1 MRISPDEVSI
11 SSLRDFKEIHRVG
24 SPFLKSPWY
33 KKFVMGRPP
42 GMFDMP
48 GGREHAERRKL
59 FARAFSK
66 SELRRVWEGVV
77 REKVRMA
84 VGQMKNELDATNSE
98 KRCDVLKWW
107 TFLATDV
114 SGHLMFGEDFGM
126 LQLGVVCPILYY
138 KSLVDTNRFVEE
150 RVYPRPGINDDGLWH
165 QFRATPC
172 RVHRTTSP
180 HPLDQI
186 DVQGV

>member
-1 MRISPDEVSI
+1 
-11 SSLRDFKEIHRVG
+11 
-24 SPFLKSPWY
+24 
-33 KKFVMGRPP
+33 
-42 GMFDMP
+42 MP

-84 VGQMKNELDATNSE
+84 VGQMKSELDATSSD

-126 LQLGVVCPILYY
+126 LQLGVVCPIVYDLL
-138 KSLVDTNRFVEE
+138 SVELT
-150 RVYPRPGINDDGLWH
+150 V
-165 QFRATPC
+165 T
-172 RVHRTTSP
+172 
-180 HPLDQI
+180 
-186 DVQGV
+186 